1 MVKSRKADGLKVRI
15 GEKLLEAILENAR
28 LMHPKEILFMLR
40 GERKK
45 SCILISDIII
55 PPFATYG
62 HGFATFSLSTLPI
75 DFSIIGTVHS
85 HPSGN
90 LMPSIGDLNQ
100 AIGKIIM
107 IVGYPYT
114 KQNVIVYDREGNEI
128 ELKIQ

>member
-1 MVKSRKADGLKVRI
+1 MKVRI

-40 GERKK
+40 GEKK
-45 SCILISDIII
+45 KDCMVIYDIII

-75 DFSIIGTVHS
+75 DFSIVGTAHS

-90 LMPSIGDLNQ
+90 LSPSIGDLNH

-114 KQNVIVYDREGNEI
+114 KQNVVVYDREGNKI
-128 ELKIQ
+128 ELEIC

>member
-1 MVKSRKADGLKVRI
+1 MKVKIKEDLLK
-15 GEKLLEAILENAR
+15 AILENAR

-40 GERKK
+40 GEKK
-45 SCILISDIII
+45 RDCIIISDIII

-75 DFSIIGTVHS
+75 DFSIIGTAHS

-90 LMPSIGDLNQ
+90 LAPSMGDLNQ
-100 AIGKIIM
+100 AIGKIMM

-114 KQNVIVYDREGNEI
+114 KRNVMVYDREGNKI
-128 ELKIQ
+128 ELEVQ

>member
-1 MVKSRKADGLKVRI
+1 MKASELKVKIKER
-15 GEKLLEAILENAR
+15 LLKAILENAR

-40 GERKK
+40 GEKK
-45 SCILISDIII
+45 EDCIIISDIII

-90 LMPSIGDLNQ
+90 LAPSIGDLNQ
-100 AIGKIIM
+100 AIGKIMM

-114 KQNVIVYDREGNEI
+114 KQNVKVYDREGNEI

>member
-1 MVKSRKADGLKVRI
+1 MKVEIKEDLLKT
-15 GEKLLEAILENAR
+15 ILENAR

-40 GERKK
+40 GEKRKDV
-45 SCILISDIII
+45 IFISDIII

-62 HGFATFSLSTLPI
+62 YGFTTFSLSALPI
-75 DFSIIGTVHS
+75 DFSIVGTVYS

-100 AIGKIIM
+100 AIGIIIM

-114 KQNVIVYDREGNEI
+114 KRNVMVYDREGNKI
-128 ELKIQ
+128 ELEIQ

>member
-1 MVKSRKADGLKVRI
+1 LKVGKLKVRI
-15 GEKLLEAILENAR
+15 SEKLLEAILKNAQ
-28 LMHPKEILFMLR
+28 LMHPREILFMLR
-40 GERKK
+40 GEKK
-45 SCILISDIII
+45 KDYITISDIII

-62 HGFATFSLSTLPI
+62 HGFATFSLGTLPI

-90 LMPSIGDLNQ
+90 LAPSIGDLNQ

-114 KQNVIVYDREGNEI
+114 KQNIAVYDREGNHV
-128 ELKIQ
+128 ELEMG

>member
-1 MVKSRKADGLKVRI
+1 MKASELKVKIKER
-15 GEKLLEAILENAR
+15 LLKAILENAR

-40 GERKK
+40 GEKK
-45 SCILISDIII
+45 KDCIIISDIII

-75 DFSIIGTVHS
+75 DFSIIGTAHS

-90 LMPSIGDLNQ
+90 LAPSIGDLNQ
-100 AIGKIIM
+100 AIGKIMM

-114 KQNVIVYDREGNEI
+114 KQNVKVYDREGNEI